1 MSGGTGGPFVLGH
14 RCASS
19 QNQQGA
25 GPPLDGL
32 LLWRQGL
39 ATLQTPSVGPR
50 FHLSPPRHPKPAGPW
65 LGVIVPN
72 KLIVMV
78 EGISPR
84 PAQPPLKRS
93 RNETGP

>member
-50 FHLSPPRHPKPAGPW
+50 FHHSPPPTPQTGRALAGRHCSQQVNCNGGRHLSQA
-65 LGVIVPN
+65 
-72 KLIVMV
+72 
-78 EGISPR
+78 R
-84 PAQPPLKRS
+84 PAPIKAFP
-93 RNETGP
+93 

>member
-1 MSGGTGGPFVLGH
+1 MSGGTRGPFVLGH
-14 RCASS
+14 RWASS

-50 FHLSPPRHPKPAGPW
+50 FHHSPPDTPDRQGPGW
-65 LGVIVPN
+65 ASLF
-72 KLIVMV
+72 LT
-78 EGISPR
+78 S
-84 PAQPPLKRS
+84 
-93 RNETGP
+93 